1 MRATR
6 SFQPPCS
13 VFTRYT
19 FDSGPS
25 RGKEACALIYF
36 VPSEPGVSMIF
47 AKFFTRRRRVEGEEE
62 EGEAKRAPLTD
73 AWRES
78 TSSAAVPPP
87 PSSSSSSLS
96 KERKTE
102 PKRPP
107 LLSRLQSSLISKLLD
122 SSLAHV
128 LGQSLADQD
137 VLVMHGI
144 YKRMMALA
152 ASEGGPP
159 KKGGFSPSSGAAAAA
174 PDPDA
179 ASSSS
184 SPSPSPSPSSRWKSS
199 YWLATQADSG
209 VRAFHD
215 WVERHG
221 GGGPWGANLGASS
234 LAAASLKPLPKEEL
248 LNQWERHTR
257 HCSVCL
263 AALGRLER
271 ARAFVA
277 VAAGVAA
284 AAAAA
289 AGVVAA
295 ALLAASG
302 AASSP
307 PPPLT
312 VAALAQVG
320 LPCAA
325 AAVFLALTWTWLTA
339 WRKRFYRADKLAD
352 EK

>member
-6 SFQPPCS
+6 SFQPPCN

-19 FDSGPS
+19 YDSGPN
-25 RGKEACALIYF
+25 RDKEACALIYF
-36 VPSEPGVSMIF
+36 VPCEPGVSMIF
-47 AKFFTRRRRVEGEEE
+47 AKFFTRRREKAGREEKEEE
-62 EGEAKRAPLTD
+62 AKAKAPLTD
-73 AWRES
+73 AWRDGASWTES
-78 TSSAAVPPP
+78 KNKK
-87 PSSSSSSLS
+87 L
-96 KERKTE
+96 K

-107 LLSRLQSSLISKLLD
+107 LLSRLQSSLIAKILD

-152 ASEGGPP
+152 
-159 KKGGFSPSSGAAAAA
+159 KDSS
-174 PDPDA
+174 
-179 ASSSS
+179 SSTSS
-184 SPSPSPSPSSRWKSS
+184 SPSRLKS
-199 YWLATQADSG
+199 YWLATQADAG

-215 WVERHG
+215 WVEAHG
-221 GGGPWGANLGASS
+221 GGGPWGRDLGSSAFSASA
-234 LAAASLKPLPKEEL
+234 LGPLPKEEL
-248 LNQWERHTR
+248 LNHWERHTK

-263 AALGRLER
+263 AALERLER
-271 ARAFVA
+271 TRVVVA
-277 VAAGVAA
+277 VACDVAA

-295 ALLAASG
+295 ALAVSSLPSSSSSAAAAAAA
-302 AASSP
+302 AASSSSP
-307 PPPLT
+307 QLT
-312 VAALAQVG
+312 VAALVQVG

-325 AAVFLALTWTWLTA
+325 VAVLLALTKTWLTA
-339 WRKRFYRADKLAD
+339 WKGRFYRADKLAD